1 MMYFKYIYSLEDLR
15 KEYKRLVKANHP
27 DNGGSEDAI
36 KVINVEYEITFKVLA
51 KADTSNAIK
60 YDMAADEQIRDII
73 NIIINF
79 DINIEICGSWIWVS
93 GNTYTCKDDLKSNG
107 FHWASK
113 KKMWYW
119 HDPEEQ
125 TRSNGKTTMD
135 DIRNKYGSETIKKAE
150 TKMCISAQFIKGNQ
164 SPFMI
169 YLLSRREK
177 TI

>member
-1 MMYFKYIYSLEDLR
+1 MRYFKDIQSLEELR
-15 KEYKRLVKANHP
+15 KEYKRLVKVNHP

-36 KVINVEYEITFKVLA
+36 KVINVEYELTFKVLA
-51 KADTSNAIK
+51 KADMTNARK

-79 DINIEICGSWIWVS
+79 DINIEICGSWIWIS
-93 GNTYTCKDDLKSNG
+93 GNTYGCKSDLKANG

-119 HDPEEQ
+119 HDPEKQ

-135 DIRNKYGSETIKKAE
+135 DIRNKYGSETIKKAV
-150 TKMCISAQFIKGNQ
+150 TKMCISA
-164 SPFMI
+164 
-169 YLLSRREK
+169 
-177 TI
+177 